1 MTQKVV
7 PCYILDRN
15 HKITIDLCETN
26 TIYDKSGSHE
36 VPFDLLTFDHL
47 RKLIWSDIKSNEEDI
62 NGAKQLKL
70 WLGEKSKELEKKFR
84 DGVYV
89 ELDPTDK
96 LSTNI
101 FQSSSII
108 IVQPP
113 QPATTGKC
121 LPMVY
126 LMLILYWFTKFKS
139 SFSYR
144 S

>member
-7 PCYILDRN
+7 SCYILDRN
-15 HKITIDLCETN
+15 YKITIDLCDMN

-36 VPFDLLTFDHL
+36 VPFVLLTFDHL

-70 WLGEKSKELEKKFR
+70 WLGEKSKELEKNFR
-84 DGVYV
+84 DGVYE

-101 FQSSSII
+101 FQSGSII

-113 QPATTGKC
+113 SPATTGKC

-126 LMLILYWFTKFKS
+126 LLNKKFNILNYH
-139 SFSYR
+139 
-144 S
+144 

>member
-7 PCYILDRN
+7 SCYILDRN
-15 HKITIDLCETN
+15 HKITIDLCDTN
-26 TIYDKSGSHE
+26 TIYDKRGSHE

-70 WLGEKSKELEKKFR
+70 WLGEKSKELEKIFR
-84 DGVYV
+84 DGVYE

-101 FQSSSII
+101 LQSGSII

-113 QPATTGKC
+113 SPATTGKC

-126 LMLILYWFTKFKS
+126 LSNKVTFFVGLSL
-139 SFSYR
+139 R
-144 S
+144 SII